1 MRTRDFDDV
10 LNRLLLDPGQRTIGQ
25 LIQDR
30 QAAANEIVRLR
41 EELERTKR
49 SSPRYPTSPPT
60 SGPRDLVALAELCKM
75 LRLSRSTIYKRLQ
88 DGTFPKPIRMGA
100 RTVRWSV
107 DAIAAWCVDN
117 TR

>member
-1 MRTRDFDDV
+1 CDFDDV
-10 LNRLLLDPGQRTIGQ
+10 LGRLLLDPGQRTIGQ

-30 QAAANEIVRLR
+30 QAAVNEIVRLR
-41 EELERTKR
+41 EELERIKH
-49 SSPRYPTSPPT
+49 SSPRQ
-60 SGPRDLVALAELCKM
+60 PRRHLSVSQTRELVALTEVCRM

-88 DGTFPKPIRMGA
+88 DGTFPKPVRIGA

-107 DAIAAWCVDN
+107 DAIAEWCVQN